1 MKKKLYRSETDS
13 MIGGVC
19 GGLAEYFEID
29 STIVR
34 LLFVVIL
41 LSAGSGLLAY
51 IVLWIVL
58 PTQSSVNLSSDE
70 VVSQNTQEIKE
81 KIKKG
86 REGIRSN
93 VKSDSKVKK

>member
-1 MKKKLYRSETDS
+1 MQKKLYRSETDI

-19 GGLAEYFEID
+19 GGLGEYLGID

-34 LLFVVIL
+34 LIFVLIL
-41 LSAGSGLLAY
+41 LSGGSGILAY

-58 PTQSSVNLSSDE
+58 PTQSSIDLPSDE
-70 VVSQNTQEIKE
+70 VVNQNAKEIK
-81 KIKKG
+81 KKVQKSSK
-86 REGIRSN
+86 GIRRS